1 MGNIKYLI
9 FSIFILISCGK
20 NAPTVLEK
28 RTPQQDKVTRT
39 QLEGELMLVDQRI
52 LDLSKI
58 QKTSVLFF
66 VSESCTSCIEETKSL
81 VHLFSEKGLPL
92 NVDFYSVLIGSNL
105 TDTLEWVQNFS
116 VLWSVGFDEKLV
128 LYKTY
133 FSVLVTPSL
142 IIFNP
147 EEKRVSLIQG
157 NRTIDQIQQ
166 ETGPW
171 EYSN

>member
-1 MGNIKYLI
+1 MGNIKYL
-9 FSIFILISCGK
+9 FLCIFIFISCGK

-28 RTPQQDKVTRT
+28 RNPQQDKVTRT
-39 QLEGELMLVDQRI
+39 QLEGELSLIDLRI
-52 LDLSKI
+52 IDLSSINK
-58 QKTSVLFF
+58 KTVLFF

-81 VHLFSEKGLPL
+81 VRLFDQKGLPV

-105 TDTLEWVQNFS
+105 NDSQDWAKNFQ
-116 VLWSVGFDEKLV
+116 VKWNIGYDENLV

-133 FSVLVTPSL
+133 FSILMTPSM

-157 NRTIDQIQQ
+157 NHTIDQIQQ
-166 ETGPW
+166 ETGQW
-171 EYSN
+171 EY